1 MPTLFIGQNKIE
13 LPSVESTN
21 NFAANLI
28 KETNVLDGTVIMA
41 DKQTK
46 GRGLAKNTWISAP
59 GENLTCSYVLRPNF
73 LKIEHR
79 FFLSMAVSLALVK
92 VLRSLG
98 IAAII
103 KWPNDILVGALKIS
117 GILIENNIQGDK
129 INSSIVGVGLNVN
142 QSIFEKSLTATSVFN
157 VTGKHQNIG
166 SILELLSSA
175 LEVNYLRLK
184 SQLRSEIKHEYTSVL
199 LGYRKQLLFEDVAIG
214 TKFSGEIVDVEDSG
228 ELIVK
233 CDSEIRSYLFKEV
246 KFL

>member
-1 MPTLFIGQNKIE
+1 M
-13 LPSVESTN
+13 
-21 NFAANLI
+21 
-28 KETNVLDGTVIMA
+28 LDGTVIMA

-46 GRGLAKNTWISAP
+46 GKGLAENTWISAP

-79 FFLSMAVSLALVK
+79 FFLSMAVSLAIVK

-103 KWPNDILVGALKIS
+103 KWPNDILVGTLKIS

-142 QSIFEKSLTATSVFN
+142 QSVFEKSLTATSVFN
-157 VTGKHQNIG
+157 VAGKNQNIG
-166 SILELLSSA
+166 VILELLNSA
-175 LEVNYLRLK
+175 LEVNYLKLK
-184 SQLRSEIKHEYTSVL
+184 SQYWSEIKHEYTSVL
-199 LGYRKQLLFEDVAIG
+199 LGYRKQLLYEDVVLG
-214 TKFSGEIVDVEDSG
+214 TKFSGEIIDVKESG